1 MKKKTKTQ
9 KKEYVPPKVKV
20 TLIEME
26 QGIAAGSARVT
37 PVSAGGQVE
46 QEWETGTD
54 RDTTIN
60 F

>member
-1 MKKKTKTQ
+1 MKKTKTQ
-9 KKEYVPPKVKV
+9 KKEYVPPKVSV
-20 TLIEME
+20 ILIEME

-37 PVSAGGQVE
+37 PVSATSQVE